1 VRIYEVITK
10 KKHGEELSDEE
21 IYELISEYTA
31 GGVPDYQMS
40 SLLMA
45 ICLKGMNDRET
56 ATLTDAI
63 ARSGDMLDLSEFGA
77 LAVDKHSTGG
87 VGDKTTM
94 VVAPI
99 AAALGCKVA
108 KMSGRG
114 LGHTGGTIDKLESF
128 PGYNTSLTPD
138 EFFDQV
144 RRTGIAVTGQSG
156 NLAPADKKLYALRD
170 VTATVDSIPL
180 ITSSVMGKK
189 LASGA
194 GTIVLDV
201 KYGSGSFMK
210 TAEDAE
216 RLASKMVEI
225 GKLCGR
231 RVAALITS
239 MDTPLGHAIGNI
251 LEVKEAIATLK
262 GNGPADFTEV
272 CLALASNIVHLALG
286 IDPEDAKVRA
296 RAAIDN
302 GTAYNKFVEWI
313 GAQGGDTS
321 LALDPERFP
330 KAKYVYEI
338 KAPVDGF
345 IVHTNAEKIGL
356 ASVALGA
363 GRATKDSLID
373 YSAGIILEK
382 KTGDQ
387 VKCGDV
393 IARLYA
399 NDESFFAEAQTILCS
414 GVEYG
419 EERTEGAR
427 LIHGIIR

>member
-1 VRIYEVITK
+1 MRIYEVITK
-10 KKHGEELSDEE
+10 KKHGEELTDEE

-31 GGVPDYQMS
+31 GNVPDYQMS
-40 SLLMA
+40 ALLMA
-45 ICLKGMNDRET
+45 ICLRGMNDREA

-99 AAALGCKVA
+99 AASLGCKVA

-128 PGYNTSLTPD
+128 PGYNAFLTPE
-138 EFFDQV
+138 EFFEQV

-216 RLASKMVEI
+216 KLASKMVEI

-286 IDPEDAKVRA
+286 ISPEEAKERA
-296 RAAIDN
+296 QAAIAD
-302 GTAYNKFVEWI
+302 GSAYNKFVEWI

-321 LALDPERFP
+321 LALDPESFP
-330 KAKYVYEI
+330 KAKHVYEI
-338 KAPVDGF
+338 KAPYDGF
-345 IVHTNAEKIGL
+345 IVHTDAEKIGL

-363 GRATKDSLID
+363 GRATKDSVID
-373 YSAGIILEK
+373 YSAGIILDK
-382 KTGDQ
+382 KTGDT

-399 NDESFFAEAQTILCS
+399 NDESFFTEAERILTS

-419 EERTEGAR
+419 KECPVGAR

>member
-1 VRIYEVITK
+1 MRIYDVITK
-10 KKHGEELSDEE
+10 KKHGEALSDEE
-21 IYELISEYTA
+21 IRELISEYTA
-31 GGVPDYQMS
+31 GNVPDYQMS

-63 ARSGDMLDLSEFGA
+63 ARSGDMLDLSEFGM

-138 EFFDQV
+138 EFFEQV

-251 LEVKEAIATLK
+251 LEVKEAIATLR
-262 GNGPADFTEV
+262 GEGPADFTEV

-286 IDPEDAKVRA
+286 ITPEKARERA
-296 RAAIDN
+296 QAAIND
-302 GTAYNKFVEWI
+302 GSAYSKFVEWI
-313 GAQGGDTS
+313 GAQGGDAS
-321 LALDPERFP
+321 LAKNPEMFP
-330 KAKYVYEI
+330 KARYVYEI
-338 KAPVDGF
+338 KAPCDAF
-345 IVHTNAEKIGL
+345 IVRTDAEKIGL
-356 ASVALGA
+356 SSVALGA
-363 GRATKDSLID
+363 GRATKDSAID

-382 KTGDQ
+382 KTGDA
-387 VKCGDV
+387 VKRGEV
-393 IARLYA
+393 VARLYA
-399 NDESFFAEAQTILCS
+399 NDEGFFAEAERIFSS

-419 EERTEGAR
+419 SECPVGAR

>member
-1 VRIYEVITK
+1 MRIYDVITK
-10 KKHGEELSDEE
+10 KKHGEALSDDE
-21 IYELISEYTA
+21 IRELITEYTA
-31 GGVPDYQMS
+31 GNVPDYQMS

-63 ARSGDMLDLSEFGA
+63 ARSGDMLDLSEFGM

-99 AAALGCKVA
+99 AATLGCKVA

-210 TAEDAE
+210 TADDAE

-225 GKLCGR
+225 GKMCGR

-251 LEVKEAIATLK
+251 LEVKEAIATLR

-272 CLALASNIVHLALG
+272 CLSLASNIVHLALG
-286 IDPEDAKVRA
+286 ITPEEARERA
-296 RAAIDN
+296 EAAIKD
-302 GTAYNKFVEWI
+302 GSAYAKFIEWI
-313 GAQGGDTS
+313 DAQGGDAS
-321 LALDPERFP
+321 FAKDPEMFP

-338 KAPVDGF
+338 KAPCDAF
-345 IVHTNAEKIGL
+345 IVRTDAEKIGL
-356 ASVALGA
+356 SSVALGA
-363 GRATKDSLID
+363 GRATKDSAID
-373 YSAGIILEK
+373 YAAGIILEK
-382 KTGDQ
+382 KTGDA
-387 VKCGDV
+387 VKCGEV

-399 NDESFFAEAQTILCS
+399 NDESFFAEAERIFSS

-419 EERTEGAR
+419 CERPVGAR

>member
-1 VRIYEVITK
+1 MRIYDVITK
-10 KKHGEELSDEE
+10 KKHGESLTDEE
-21 IYELISEYTA
+21 IRELICEYTA
-31 GGVPDYQMS
+31 GRVPDYQMS

-45 ICLKGMNDRET
+45 ICLRGMDDRET

-63 ARSGDMLDLSEFGA
+63 ARSGDMLDLGEFGA

-94 VVAPI
+94 VIAPI

-128 PGYNTSLTPD
+128 PGYNASLTSD

-210 TAEDAE
+210 TPEDAE
-216 RLASKMVEI
+216 RLATKMVEI

-251 LEVKEAIATLK
+251 LEVKEAIATLR
-262 GNGPADFTEV
+262 GEGPEDFTEV
-272 CLALASNIVHLALG
+272 CLSLASNIVHLALG
-286 IDPEDAKVRA
+286 IDIDEARA
-296 RAAIDN
+296 RAEGAIKD
-302 GTAYNKFVEWI
+302 GSAYRKFIEWI
-313 GAQGGDTS
+313 GAQGGDAT
-321 LALDPERFP
+321 LAKNPELFP
-330 KAKYVYEI
+330 KAKHVREI
-338 KAPVDGF
+338 CAPADGY
-345 IVHTNAEKIGL
+345 IVHTDAEKIGL

-363 GRATKDSLID
+363 GRKTKDSPID
-373 YSAGIILEK
+373 YSAGIILSK
-382 KTGDQ
+382 KTGDA
-387 VKCGDV
+387 VSCGDV
-393 IARLYA
+393 VARLYA
-399 NDESFFAEAQTILCS
+399 NDEGCFAEAESIFNS

-419 EERTEGAR
+419 DEKPVCAH

>member
-313 GAQGGDTS
+313 DAQGGDTS

>member
-1 VRIYEVITK
+1 MRIYEVITK
-10 KKHGEELSDEE
+10 KKHGEELTDDE
-21 IYELISEYTA
+21 IYELIGEYTA

-40 SLLMA
+40 ALLMA
-45 ICLKGMNDRET
+45 ICLRGMNDREA

-128 PGYNTSLTPD
+128 PGYNATLTSD

-216 RLASKMVEI
+216 KLASKMVEI

-239 MDTPLGHAIGNI
+239 MDTPLGHAVGNI

-286 IDPEDAKVRA
+286 ITPEEAKA
-296 RAAIDN
+296 RAEKAIAD
-302 GTAYNKFVEWI
+302 GSAYNKFVEWI
-313 GAQGGDTS
+313 SAQGGDPA
-321 LALDPERFP
+321 LALDPEKFP

-338 KAPVDGF
+338 KAPCDGY
-345 IVHTNAEKIGL
+345 IVHTDAEKIGL

-363 GRATKDSLID
+363 GRATKDSVID

-382 KTGDQ
+382 KTGNA
-387 VKCGDV
+387 VKTGDV

-399 NDESFFAEAQTILCS
+399 NDESFFAEATKIMCD

-419 EERTEGAR
+419 SECPCGAR

>member
-1 VRIYEVITK
+1 MRIYEVITK
-10 KKHGEELSDEE
+10 KKHGEALSDDE
-21 IYELISEYTA
+21 IRELITEYTA
-31 GGVPDYQMS
+31 GNVPDYQMS

-63 ARSGDMLDLSEFGA
+63 ARSGDMLDLSEFGM

-99 AAALGCKVA
+99 AATLGCKVA

-194 GTIVLDV
+194 GPIVLDV

-210 TAEDAE
+210 TADDAE

-225 GKLCGR
+225 GKMCGR

-251 LEVKEAIATLK
+251 LEVKEAIATLR
-262 GNGPADFTEV
+262 GNGPADFAEV
-272 CLALASNIVHLALG
+272 CLSLASNIVHLALG
-286 IDPEDAKVRA
+286 ITPEEARA
-296 RAAIDN
+296 RAEAAIKD
-302 GTAYNKFVEWI
+302 GSAYAKFIEWI
-313 GAQGGDTS
+313 GAQGGDAS
-321 LALDPERFP
+321 FAKDPEMFP

-338 KAPVDGF
+338 KAPCDAF
-345 IVHTNAEKIGL
+345 IVRTDAEKIGL
-356 ASVALGA
+356 SSVALGA
-363 GRATKDSLID
+363 GRATKDSAID
-373 YSAGIILEK
+373 YAAGIILEK
-382 KTGDQ
+382 KTGDA
-387 VKCGDV
+387 VKCGEV

-399 NDESFFAEAQTILCS
+399 NDESFFAEAERIFSS

-419 EERTEGAR
+419 CECPVGAR